1 MVPQIQD
8 AEYRRG
14 YVVWIRFND
23 NTEGEVDLEAELYG
37 PVFEPLTDPNEF
49 ERVTFDRDLGTLVW
63 PNGAD
68 FAPEFLYQRLCP
80 NYKLKP
86 TPRSGAA

>member
-1 MVPQIQD
+1 MVPKVEN

-14 YVVWIRFND
+14 YVVWVRFTD
-23 NTEGEVDLEAELYG
+23 GTDGEIDLESELWG
-37 PVFEPLTDPNEF
+37 PMFEPLASLEEFKRLSLDP
-49 ERVTFDRDLGTLVW
+49 DLGTLVW

-68 FAPEFLYQRLCP
+68 FAPEFLYQKLCP

-86 TPRSGAA
+86 TPQSGAA

>member
-8 AEYRRG
+8 AEYRGG

-23 NTEGEVDLEAELYG
+23 NTEGEIDLEAELCG

-49 ERVTFDRDLGTLVW
+49 ERVTLDHNLGTLV
-63 PNGAD
+63 
-68 FAPEFLYQRLCP
+68 
-80 NYKLKP
+80 
-86 TPRSGAA
+86 